1 MKPRFILVI
10 SLNPFGFGYKIPTTI
25 QKQLPGKCYGNST
38 YIVNCFI
45 THNNTKHWSI
55 STPHLTV
62 SNVMLVIK
70 CFLSKLIIF
79 LLLLSYMADESSN

>member
-10 SLNPFGFGYKIPTTI
+10 SLDPFGFGYKIPTTI
-25 QKQLPGKCYGNST
+25 QKQLNVMEIPH
-38 YIVNCFI
+38 ILNCFI

-55 STPHLTV
+55 STPHLVV

>member
-10 SLNPFGFGYKIPTTI
+10 SLHPFGFGYKIPTTI
-25 QKQLPGKCYGNST
+25 QKQLNVMEIPHMLL
-38 YIVNCFI
+38 IVFI

-55 STPHLTV
+55 STPHRTV